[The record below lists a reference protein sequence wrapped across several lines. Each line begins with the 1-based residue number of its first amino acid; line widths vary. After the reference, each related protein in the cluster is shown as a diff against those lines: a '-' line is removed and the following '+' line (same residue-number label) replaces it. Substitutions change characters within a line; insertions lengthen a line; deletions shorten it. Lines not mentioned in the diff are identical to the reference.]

1 MAPTTATA
9 TDALLRDYYARR
21 YPVEALAWLVSRRGD
36 ALVQREWA
44 LDGAY
49 YRRYVTA
56 DDAAALRGVLRNAVA
71 LKAVHIGPVYS
82 GVVQKPDPD
91 ADTRLLF
98 DRSRPAR
105 KELLFDIDL
114 SDYDFLDLA
123 GGPADP
129 KALNLEACDAA
140 WPVAGIALLL
150 LQRVLHAQFGFG
162 EFLCFYSGRRGAHL
176 WVLDERAM
184 ALDEAGRAAIAEFLD
199 LGLTKCRPT
208 RATSSH
214 RVHVKNLGLMPT
226 VYSLFEAVLVGQM
239 GALDLQAHRST
250 FVDRLALRHES
261 MHNLEEEASRKASG
275 AAAWAYIRTKV
286 TKQAV
291 RLPKECGWF
300 VARLEEVVLA
310 YVWPRLDFQV
320 TKGLNH
326 LIKAPFVAH
335 PKTLR
340 VAVPLR
346 RGELLTFDP
355 STAPTLGDPGVH
367 AALDARG
374 GHAEG
379 NGLGDWVWYERAAVD
394 TATPMDVDVEDLVP
408 ASGAPPPPKTPPRA
422 PRRAPVA
429 TAPADDGDV
438 DATIAEAL
446 EQARRSDAHRRHVT
460 WAGMPL
466 VAKAP
471 VLTAQE
477 EAERR
482 ARAWERAHGRCSAP
496 LA

>member
-1 MAPTTATA
+1 MATAPT
-9 TDALLRDYYARR
+9 TDALLRDYYAQR
-21 YPVEALAWLVSRRGD
+21 YPVEALAWLASGRGD
-36 ALVQREWA
+36 ALVRREWA

-56 DDAAALRGVLRNAVA
+56 DDAASLRGVLRNAVA

-82 GVVQKPDPD
+82 GAVQKPAPD

-98 DRSRPAR
+98 DRSRPVR
-105 KELLFDIDL
+105 KELIFDIDL
-114 SDYDFLDLA
+114 SDYDFLDLSD
-123 GGPADP
+123 GPANP
-129 KALNLEACDAA
+129 KALSLEACDAA
-140 WPVAGIALLL
+140 WPVAGIAILL
-150 LQRVLHAQFGFG
+150 LQRVLHAQFGFD

-184 ALDEAGRAAIAEFLD
+184 ALDETGRAAIATFLD
-199 LGLTKCRPT
+199 SELTKCRT

-226 VYSLFEAVLVGQM
+226 ALSLFETVLVGQM
-239 GALDLQAHRST
+239 GALDLQAHRAA
-250 FVDRLALRHES
+250 FVDRLALGHES
-261 MHNLEEEASRKASG
+261 MHNLAEDASRKGGG
-275 AAAWAYIRTKV
+275 AAAWAYIRSKV
-286 TKQAV
+286 TKQAE

-346 RGELLTFDP
+346 RDELLTFDP
-355 STAPTLGDPGVH
+355 ATAPTLGDPNVH

-374 GHAEG
+374 GRAEG
-379 NGLGDWVWYERAAVD
+379 NGLGQWVWHERSRASDDA
-394 TATPMDVDVEDLVP
+394 TTPMDVDVEDLVP
-408 ASGAPPPPKTPPRA
+408 ASGAPPPKAPPRA
-422 PRRAPVA
+422 PPKPPRKAPVA
-429 TAPADDGDV
+429 NAPADDDDV
-438 DATIAEAL
+438 VATIAEAL
-446 EQARRSDAHRRHVT
+446 EQARRSDAQRRHAT
-460 WAGMPL
+460 WVGMPL

-482 ARAWERAHGRCSAP
+482 ARAWERAHGRCP
-496 LA
+496 VG